1 MGYTKQ
7 KILNMAET
15 EDVEFIRLQ
24 FTDLFGTLK
33 NVAITK
39 SQLAKALDNKI
50 MFDGSSIEGFARI
63 EESDMYLY
71 PDYDTFEILPF
82 RPHQGKVARMICDV
96 YKPDGTQ
103 LENDPRFILKKVL
116 KEAADMGYTFNVGPE
131 CEFFLFHTDDNGGP
145 TTITHEHAGYFDLG
159 PTDLG
164 ENARR
169 DIVLN
174 LEEMGFEVEASHHEV
189 APAQHEINFKYG
201 EALETADRIM
211 TYKLTVK
218 TIAKRHGL
226 YASFMPKP
234 RYGAAGSG
242 MHINMSLSD
251 KDGNNIFADTSD
263 ENGLSKEAYS
273 FIAGIME
280 HMRAMSAITNPI
292 VNSYKRLVPGYE
304 APTYIA
310 WSATNRSPLI
320 RVPAAKG
327 PGTRIELRC
336 PDCACNPYL
345 AFAVCLAAG
354 LDGIKRGLTPPAS
367 VQQDIFEMTENE
379 RLEAGI
385 QSLPRN
391 LYEAI
396 HEMKKSEFM
405 KDVLGEEVF
414 YKYAT
419 AKRMEW
425 NEYTS
430 QVTDWEIDRYLGSI

>member
-103 LENDPRFILKKVL
+103 LDNDPRYILKKVI
-116 KEAADMGYTFNVGPE
+116 KEAEDMGYVFNVGPE

-145 TTITHEHAGYFDLG
+145 TTISHEKAGYFDLG

-234 RYGAAGSG
+234 KYGVCGSG

-251 KDGNNIFADTSD
+251 KDGNNIFADK
-263 ENGLSKEAYS
+263 ENVNGLSKEAYS
-273 FIAGIME
+273 FIAGLME
-280 HMRAMSAITNPI
+280 HMRAMSAVTNPI

-327 PGTRIELRC
+327 AGTRVELRC

-367 VQQDIFEMTENE
+367 VQQDIFEMTEKE
-379 RLEAGI
+379 RVEAGI
-385 QSLPRN
+385 ASLPRN

-396 HEMKKSEFM
+396 QEMKKSEFM
-405 KDVLGEEVF
+405 KNVLGEEVF
-414 YKYAT
+414 RKYVT
-419 AKRMEW
+419 AKRAEW

-430 QVTDWEIDRYLGSI
+430 QVTDWEIDRYLGCI

>member
-103 LENDPRFILKKVL
+103 LENDPRCILKKVI
-116 KEAADMGYTFNVGPE
+116 KEASDMGYTFNVGPE
-131 CEFFLFHTDDNGGP
+131 CEFFLFHTDDNGNP
-145 TTITHEHAGYFDLG
+145 TTISHENGSYFDLG

-201 EALETADRIM
+201 EALETADKIM

-234 RYGAAGSG
+234 KFGVCGSG

-251 KDGNNIFADTSD
+251 KEGNNIFANAED

-273 FIAGIME
+273 FIAGLME
-280 HMRAMSAITNPI
+280 HMRGMAAITNPI

-320 RVPAAKG
+320 RVPAARG
-327 PGTRIELRC
+327 AGTRVELRC

-345 AFAVCLAAG
+345 AIAVCLAAG
-354 LDGIKRGLTPPAS
+354 LDGIKRGLVP
-367 VQQDIFEMTENE
+367 VENIQKDIYIMTDEE
-379 RLEAGI
+379 REEAGI
-385 QSLPRN
+385 RNLPKN
-391 LYEAI
+391 LYEAVE
-396 HEMKKSEFM
+396 EMKKSDFM
-405 KDVLGEEVF
+405 RDVLGEDV
-414 YKYAT
+414 YKKYIR
-419 AKRMEW
+419 AKEEEW
-425 NEYTS
+425 MEYTS
-430 QVTDWEIDRYLGSI
+430 QVTNWEIDRYLDRI

>member
-7 KILNMAET
+7 RILNIAET

-82 RPHQGKVARMICDV
+82 MPGKGKVARMICDV

-103 LENDPRFILKKVL
+103 LENDPRYILKKVI

-131 CEFFLFHTDDNGGP
+131 CEFFLFHMDSNGNP
-145 TTITHEHAGYFDLG
+145 TTMSHEKGSYFDLG

-164 ENARR
+164 EDARR
-169 DIVLN
+169 DIILN
-174 LEEMGFEVEASHHEV
+174 LEELGFEVEASHHEV
-189 APAQHEINFKYG
+189 APAQHEIDFKYG

-218 TIAKRHGL
+218 TISKRHGL

-234 RYGAAGSG
+234 KYGVCGSG
-242 MHINMSLSD
+242 MHINMSLF
-251 KDGNNIFADTSD
+251 KDGENAFVNAED
-263 ENGLSKEAYS
+263 ENGLSDIAYS
-273 FIAGIME
+273 FIAGLME
-280 HMRAMSAITNPI
+280 HMRGMAAITNPI

-320 RVPAAKG
+320 RVPAARG
-327 PGTRIELRC
+327 MGTRVELRC
-336 PDCACNPYL
+336 PDCATNPYL
-345 AFAVCLAAG
+345 AIAVCLAAG
-354 LDGIKRGLTPPAS
+354 LDGIRRGLKPVDN
-367 VQQDIFEMTENE
+367 VQQDIYTMTDEERKEAKIEN
-379 RLEAGI
+379 
-385 QSLPRN
+385 LPKN

-396 HEMKKSEFM
+396 QEMKKSDFM
-405 KDVLGEEVF
+405 REVLGSDVYKKYIRAKEE
-414 YKYAT
+414 
-419 AKRMEW
+419 EW
-425 NEYTS
+425 MEYTS
-430 QVTDWEIDRYLGSI
+430 QVTDWEIERYLGRI